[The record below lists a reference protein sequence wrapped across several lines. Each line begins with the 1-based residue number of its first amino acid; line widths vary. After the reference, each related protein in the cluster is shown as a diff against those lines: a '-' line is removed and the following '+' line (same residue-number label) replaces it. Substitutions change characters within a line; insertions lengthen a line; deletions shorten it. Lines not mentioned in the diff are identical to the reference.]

1 MELRLIGND
10 LLFDREKI
18 ARLFDISATSR
29 QRFEEAIEKANSY
42 DEKIN
47 SCDEKINEAYER
59 GREEN
64 NPYGA

>member
-10 LLFDREKI
+10 LLFDREKV
-18 ARLFDISATSR
+18 ARLFDISATER

-47 SCDEKINEAYER
+47 EAYER
-59 GREEN
+59 GKDEN
-64 NPYGA
+64 DKSS

>member
-10 LLFDREKI
+10 LLFDREKV

-42 DEKIN
+42 DEKN
-47 SCDEKINEAYER
+47 K
-59 GREEN
+59 
-64 NPYGA
+64 

>member
-10 LLFDREKI
+10 LLFDREKV

-47 SCDEKINEAYER
+47 EAYER
-59 GREEN
+59 GKEEN
-64 NPYGA
+64 DKSS

>member
-47 SCDEKINEAYER
+47 EAYER
-59 GREEN
+59 GKEEN
-64 NPYGA
+64 DKSS

>member
-10 LLFDREKI
+10 LLFDREKV
-18 ARLFDISATSR
+18 ARLFDISATER

-47 SCDEKINEAYER
+47 EAYER
-59 GREEN
+59 GKEEN
-64 NPYGA
+64 DKSS

>member
-10 LLFDREKI
+10 LLFDREKV

-47 SCDEKINEAYER
+47 EAYER
-59 GREEN
+59 GREQNDNEGDKK
-64 NPYGA
+64 YVEI